1 VNDANTSGATA
12 LPHGHAA
19 LDGGDGVATL
29 FLSDADVRAALTWRE
44 AIDAVRD
51 AYAVHTDAAALPPR
65 TMARGEGAW
74 LRTLSA
80 TPSHCEYMGVKLIA
94 ASPAARRASYLVAL
108 FDRRTA
114 TLVALLDGN
123 HITGM
128 RTAATSAVAVDAL
141 APRRPL
147 RVAVVGS
154 GFEASNHVAAVAAVR
169 DIADLAVF
177 SPTEANRRRFAEE
190 AAATLGVDARAATS
204 AENAVRG
211 ADLVLAAA
219 RSRDESPT
227 VRGAWLRS
235 DATVVSIGSTLPE
248 QRELDADAI
257 RRADVIVADVPDE
270 VGDETGDMIAA
281 VAEGVAFAEKLVS
294 LADVIGAAGAGR
306 RADDSIA
313 LYKSVG
319 SALQDVTVSELCLR
333 RARELGLGRTLGP
346 TVLPV
351 SK

>member
-1 VNDANTSGATA
+1 MSERKPSGAAPLPNGLSA
-12 LPHGHAA
+12 LTDSDAA
-19 LDGGDGVATL
+19 DTL
-29 FLSDADVRAALTWRE
+29 FLSDADVRAALSWTE
-44 AIDAVRD
+44 AIDAIRD
-51 AYAVHTDAAALPPR
+51 AYGAPTDAAALPPR
-65 TMARGEGAW
+65 TMARAEGAW

-80 TPSHCEYMGVKLIA
+80 MPSHCEYMGAKLIA
-94 ASPAARRASYLVAL
+94 ANPATRQASYLVAL

-114 TLVALLDGN
+114 VLAALLDGN
-123 HITGM
+123 HVTGM
-128 RTAATSAVAVDAL
+128 RTAATSAVAIDAL

-154 GFEASNHVAAVAAVR
+154 GFEASNHVAAAAGVR
-169 DIADLAVF
+169 AIADLAVF
-177 SPTEANRRRFAEE
+177 SPTEANRRRFAED
-190 AAATLGVDARAATS
+190 AAATLGVEARAVAS
-204 AENAVRG
+204 AEDAVRD

-248 QRELDADAI
+248 QRELDVDAI
-257 RRADVIVADVPDE
+257 RRASLIVADVPDE
-270 VGDETGDMIAA
+270 VAEGTGDMIAA
-281 VAEGVAFAEKLVS
+281 AAEGIEFAGKLVS
-294 LADVIGAAGAGR
+294 LADTVGDAGAR
-306 RADDSIA
+306 RPAGDAIA
-313 LYKSVG
+313 IYKSVG

-346 TVLPV
+346 TIAPV